1 MHLNTPYNNLCYYNI
16 MSGLYRN
23 NTDVIILTDSDFDN
37 NGKVKKPEL
46 QNRFGLIKFY
56 ATWCPHCKNKVN
68 DIEFLAEG
76 LEKEKTNFYIGVVN
90 IDNEKNIKQK
100 MGVQGIPSFF
110 FVNKNGILEELQ
122 NFVFS
127 VENTLLT
134 ICEKTQKCCN
144 QSCKSLNRLKKK
156 KI

>member
-1 MHLNTPYNNLCYYNI
+1 MN
-16 MSGLYRN
+16 GLYKN
-23 NTDVIILTDSDFDN
+23 NTDVIILSDSDFDN
-37 NGKVKKPEL
+37 NGKVKRPEL

-56 ATWCPHCKNKVN
+56 ATWCPHCKNKVD

-76 LEKEKTNFYIGVVN
+76 LEKERTNFYIGVVN
-90 IDNEKNIKQK
+90 IDTENTIKQK

-110 FVNKNGILEELQ
+110 FVTKNGILERLE
-122 NFVFS
+122 NFQFS

-144 QSCKSLNRLKKK
+144 QSCKSLNR
-156 KI
+156 